1 MKHEICKIADIPE
14 TGSLATDKL
23 VLVSHHLCPYVQ
35 RAAISLAEKDVP
47 FERLT
52 IDLANKPAW
61 FKAISPLGKV
71 PLLRVQQNGE
81 ETAIFESAVILEFLE
96 ETLANPLH
104 PADPLARARH
114 RAWIEFG
121 SAILNAIG
129 RLYSAPTEPAFLA
142 ESQGLSTMFDRLE
155 IELAAGR
162 TGPWFAGQR
171 FSLVDAVYGPI
182 FRYLDAFDRI
192 DDFGIL
198 NGKSLVEAWR
208 KELRERKSVKNA
220 VAPDY
225 PQRLH
230 AFLQAKGSHLSKLI
244 RRNEAATALP

>member
-1 MKHEICKIADIPE
+1 
-14 TGSLATDKL
+14 
-23 VLVSHHLCPYVQ
+23 
-35 RAAISLAEKDVP
+35 
-47 FERLT
+47 
-52 IDLANKPAW
+52 
-61 FKAISPLGKV
+61 
-71 PLLRVQQNGE
+71 
-81 ETAIFESAVILEFLE
+81 
-96 ETLANPLH
+96 
-104 PADPLARARH
+104 
-114 RAWIEFG
+114 EFG

-182 FRYLDAFDRI
+182 FRYFDAFDRI

-208 KELRERKSVKNA
+208 KELRERKSVKDA

-244 RRNEAATALP
+244 RRNEAATAIP